1 MKFRILAIISAI
13 GIAAIMVGPMPAVAT
28 GVASGWHLG
37 YYNPSGRA
45 LSLAS
50 VQAPASGGVA
60 TFDFTAVP
68 STALLITDQKA
79 KNGSLIGDDS
89 LKSLVTAHISIT
101 NPTGVFTYYD
111 EPVGSTLL
119 PTVRFFFETGNAGG
133 SDPTH
138 YWWSNP
144 VSLPLATGSKI
155 PLSSAFGV
163 GSGSQWSDYN
173 GQFGGTGAADTAS
186 FDAAISHVTA
196 IGLSFGGGSF
206 FENGVSISNGSGTFT
221 LNDFSVVK

>member
-13 GIAAIMVGPMPAVAT
+13 GIAAIMVGPMPAVAA

-144 VSLPLATGSKI
+144 VHVDLATGSY
-155 PLSSAFGV
+155 SFWSAFGAE
-163 GSGSQWSDYN
+163 SGSQWSDYN
-173 GQFGGTGAADTAS
+173 GQSGADNAS
-186 FDAAISHVTA
+186 FVTAISHVTA
-196 IGLSFGGGSF
+196 IGLSFGGGSG
-206 FENGVSISNGSGTFT
+206 FENGVGTSNGSGTFT
-221 LNDFSVVK
+221 LNTFSVR